1 MVVALLAPGL
11 AAAVTSGG
19 EGSDRDVE
27 VSDDGAVERLSTV
40 EVSDRLLVR
49 WAPDVAVGPR
59 QRRLAELAAA
69 HGVGA
74 GADEAGVSAVSAR
87 VDAVA
92 LPGADMDAAIA
103 QVLGWADVELAQPDA
118 VVTATPAVAVTAT
131 PAMAV
136 TATPVPATTSTDPS
150 PPNDPLFAQ
159 QWGHHNLGE
168 PVGPDVTK
176 RSARAGFDSR
186 VLGAWEATTGAP
198 DVTVAVIDT
207 AVDTSHPDLAGVVA
221 EELDLTEGTGGSR
234 LHGTGVTS
242 VIAARA
248 DDGFGMAGVAPD
260 IQVHVIGVFSG
271 QGDDPGTSTLSAVT
285 RGFEEAT
292 ALGADVINA
301 SWVSAG
307 DHPILR
313 AAVEDAGVPVV
324 AASGN
329 DGRELTEDS
338 AVHPAVYD
346 APNLI
351 TVTAVGP
358 DGTVPSFANV
368 GAEVVDIAAPGLAII
383 GAARD
388 GEHAWFDGTSFAAP
402 YVSGAL
408 ALARTV
414 APYADT
420 GDLIDAARWTS
431 RAEPGLVR
439 LTNTGGMLD
448 VDALVRGIQRPI
460 CRPDL
465 LPATDFADVSAGN
478 GHRSGIDCVVLL
490 QVMRGRGD
498 GTFDPSSEVTRAQ
511 VASVLAAVV
520 ERLQPGLA
528 DPPPAGFIDVTDTNV
543 HAHGIDRLADLGIVT
558 GREDGR
564 FLPDAPVTRGQ
575 LAALLV
581 RTYQLTVGG
590 DVTPSRTWF
599 DDIEGTTHAASI
611 SRARDLGLVR
621 GVSRLSFAPEVGA
634 RRDQVASLFA
644 AQLDALAREGAWL

>member
-1 MVVALLAPGL
+1 VGASLVALLVPGP
-11 AAAVTSGG
+11 AVADSSGDG
-19 EGSDRDVE
+19 GSK
-27 VSDDGAVERLSTV
+27 SDV

-49 WAPDVAVGPR
+49 WAADVAVGPR
-59 QRRLAELAAA
+59 QERLAELATALGVADASMAA
-69 HGVGA
+69 
-74 GADEAGVSAVSAR
+74 VSAVSAR

-103 QVLGWADVELAQPDA
+103 QVLGWGDVELAQPDA
-118 VVTATPAVAVTAT
+118 VVTATPAAAVTAT
-131 PAMAV
+131 PAL
-136 TATPVPATTSTDPS
+136 ATTSTSALPDDPF
-150 PPNDPLFAQ
+150 FAS

-168 PVGPDVTK
+168 PVGPDGRK
-176 RSARAGFDSR
+176 RLAQEGVDSR
-186 VLGAWEATTGAP
+186 VHEAWATTTGAP

-207 AVDTSHPDLAGVVA
+207 AVDTTHPDLAGVVV
-221 EELDLTEGTGGSR
+221 EQIDLTAGAGGSR

-260 IQVHVIGVFSG
+260 IQVYVIGVFSG
-271 QGDDPGTSTLSAVT
+271 EGDDPGTSTLSAVT

-301 SWVSAG
+301 SWVSAS

-329 DGRELTEDS
+329 NGRELTEDS

-358 DGTVPSFANV
+358 DGTVPSFANI
-368 GAEVVDIAAPGLAII
+368 GAEVVDLAAPGQAII
-383 GAARD
+383 GAGRD
-388 GEHAWFDGTSFAAP
+388 GGHAWFDGTSFAAP

-414 APYADT
+414 APYAST

-431 RAEPGLVR
+431 RAEPGLVGT
-439 LTNTGGMLD
+439 TNTAGMLD
-448 VDALVRGIQRPI
+448 VEALVRGVRRPV

-465 LPATDFADVSAGN
+465 LPATDFTDVDAGN
-478 GHRSGIDCVVLL
+478 GHRASIDCVVLL
-490 QVMRGRGD
+490 EVMRGRGD
-498 GTFDPSSEVTRAQ
+498 GTFDPDSEVTRAQ

-528 DPPPAGFIDVTDTNV
+528 DPPPAGFTDVADTNV
-543 HAHGIDRLADLGIVT
+543 HAHGIDRLAALGIVS
-558 GREDGR
+558 GSGDGR
-564 FLPDAPVTRGQ
+564 FRPDAPVTRGQ

-581 RTYQLTVGG
+581 RTHRLFVGG

-599 DDIEGTTHAASI
+599 DDIEGTTHAAAI
-611 SRARDLGLVR
+611 ARARDLGLVR
-621 GVSRLSFAPEVGA
+621 GVDRLSFAPAVGA

-644 AQLDALAREGAWL
+644 AQLDALAREGATL

>member
-1 MVVALLAPGL
+1 MGALVAAGALLVALLAPGL
-11 AAAVTSGG
+11 AAAGTSGDA
-19 EGSDRDVE
+19 DR
-27 VSDDGAVERLSTV
+27 SDDV

-59 QRRLAELAAA
+59 QQRLAELAAV
-69 HGVGA
+69 HGVA
-74 GADEAGVSAVSAR
+74 GAAADVAADVGEPVVSAVSAR

-92 LPGADMDAAIA
+92 LPGADMDAAILE
-103 QVLGWADVELAQPDA
+103 VLGWDDVELAHPDA
-118 VVTATPAVAVTAT
+118 VVTATPAAAVTAT
-131 PAMAV
+131 PAQ
-136 TATPVPATTSTDPS
+136 ATTSTPAPAPDDPF
-150 PPNDPLFAQ
+150 FAA

-168 PVGPDVTK
+168 PVGPDGVK
-176 RSARAGFDSR
+176 RLAQAGLDSR
-186 VLGAWEATTGAP
+186 VLGAWATTTGVP

-207 AVDTSHPDLAGVVA
+207 AVDTSHPDLEGVVA
-221 EELDLTEGTGGSR
+221 EQLDLTEGAGGSR

-242 VIAARA
+242 IIAARA

-260 IQVHVIGVFSG
+260 IQVYVIGVFSG
-271 QGDDPGTSTLSAVT
+271 EGDDPGTSTLSAVT

-313 AAVEDAGVPVV
+313 AAVEDARVPVV

-329 DGRELTEDS
+329 NGRELTEDS
-338 AVHPAVYD
+338 PVHPAVYD

-351 TVTAVGP
+351 TVTAIGP
-358 DGTVPSFANV
+358 DGTVPTFANV
-368 GAEVVDIAAPGLAII
+368 GAEVVDIAAPGQAII
-383 GAARD
+383 GAGRD
-388 GEHAWFDGTSFAAP
+388 GGHAWFDGTSFAAP

-414 APYADT
+414 APYAST

-439 LTNTGGMLD
+439 LTNTAGMLD
-448 VDALVRGIQRPI
+448 VDALVRGIRRPM

-465 LPATDFADVSAGN
+465 LPATDYADVDAGN
-478 GHRSGIDCVVLL
+478 GHRSSIDCVVLFE
-490 QVMRGRGD
+490 VMRGRGD
-498 GTFDPSSEVTRAQ
+498 GTFDPDSEVTRAQ

-528 DPPPAGFIDVTDTNV
+528 DPPPAGFTDVADTSV
-543 HAHGIDRLADLGIVT
+543 HAHGIDRLAALGIVS
-558 GREDGR
+558 GGGDGR
-564 FLPDAPVTRGQ
+564 FRPDASVTRGQ

-581 RTYQLTVGG
+581 RTHRLLIGG
-590 DVTPSRTWF
+590 DVTPSRAWF
-599 DDIEGTTHAASI
+599 DDIEGTTHAAAI

-621 GVSRLSFAPEVGA
+621 GVDRLSFAPAVGA

-644 AQLDALAREGAWL
+644 AQLDALAREGATL